1 MQTCIVLT
9 SRGELVSAVPPEKG
23 GGGLSATFKIG
34 CSSGFGHELLDG
46 PIEPVANNRSQLKI
60 CSCKAVLGCLKCSSR
75 IVRLM
80 TMKKKLYQ
88 RPTLTSGCTGLLKP
102 MIGQNKGPKRQLRVQ
117 HWNSW
122 SCCGYLLYQ
131 PSLTNVFVFPLHWLF
146 HRKAVHAYSI
156 LGMCMTQGK
165 IS

>member
-46 PIEPVANNRSQLKI
+46 PIELVANNRSQLKI

-88 RPTLTSGCTGLLKP
+88 RPPLPQAVLGCSSQWLDRTKALKDSWEYSTGIPGPVVGTCCTSPPLQMFLFFLCTGCFTEKLCTLT
-102 MIGQNKGPKRQLRVQ
+102 
-117 HWNSW
+117 
-122 SCCGYLLYQ
+122 
-131 PSLTNVFVFPLHWLF
+131 VF
-146 HRKAVHAYSI
+146 
-156 LGMCMTQGK
+156 
-165 IS
+165 